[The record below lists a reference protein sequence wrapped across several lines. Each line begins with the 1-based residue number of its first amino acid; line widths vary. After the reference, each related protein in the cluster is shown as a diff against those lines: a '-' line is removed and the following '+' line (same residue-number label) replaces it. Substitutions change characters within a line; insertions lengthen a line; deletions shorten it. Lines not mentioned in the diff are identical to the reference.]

1 MTSDLWHFT
10 RGSELMRHRIALFGK
25 SLSGLFLLF
34 GLVVAAAV
42 LVRVNTTLTDDD
54 LTLVLLRLKA
64 EIWLW
69 LELDPNKAVVLPSA
83 QGYPLQLP
91 MAQVPLSPAVVIA
104 WGRMMD
110 AVATGIG
117 IGSTIAAPL
126 VVGLWWWFRNFGQ
139 STPAERHD
147 RGATLSSGRELAR
160 QLERANAGERAR
172 AYRADLGLLW
182 WWKTLLS
189 DRATRDEAGL
199 YRPYLLAGY
208 PYPWGQEVAHGMILG
223 TTGTGKTTALRDVL
237 YQARKR
243 GQRAV
248 VFDLTGAY
256 IEAFY
261 DPARDVILNPLD
273 ARCPYW
279 TIFHECRTRAEFTA
293 AAEAL
298 LPHDGGTSEPFWIL
312 AARLLFVEA
321 CLKLAALGRTSNVD
335 LARELMTTSL
345 SQVHKLLQ
353 NTMADPLTAPEA
365 ARMAESIRAVFN
377 VNAQALLSLPQ
388 TGDPFSIRRWV
399 EDERDAGSIL
409 FIAARYA
416 DMAMVRSLL
425 TLWMDTAIHT
435 LTSLPINRTLRL
447 WILFDELGALHRLPA
462 IEKGLQ
468 TGRNFGG
475 AFLLGIH
482 AIAKL
487 KETYGERMAT
497 TLASL
502 ARTKLILATADYETA
517 KWCSEFLGHRQFRK
531 MEEGY
536 SYGASSVRDAVTLT
550 PQTKVEPL
558 VMPDDIM
565 NLPNLYGY
573 IKFPGGF
580 PAAPVKLKYRT
591 YAAQAEAFVHRPPER
606 LEKAIQQ
613 EMSLPLPPPQ
623 EAAEGGGGMPAPAPG
638 GSEGDGAQ
646 GGSGRTGRARRHMTS
661 HAPKAETEADRR
673 ARAETDFRQTPLG
686 QAKAPA
692 AQADLAQEEART
704 PLPEPGD
711 PAPDLDD
718 WAAF

>member
-1 MTSDLWHFT
+1 
-10 RGSELMRHRIALFGK
+10 MRHRIALFGK
-25 SLSGLFLLF
+25 SLSGLLILF
-34 GLVVAAAV
+34 GLIVAAVV
-42 LVRVNTTLTDDD
+42 LMEANRTLTEHD

-64 EIWLW
+64 ELWLW
-69 LELDPNKAVVLPSA
+69 LELDPSKQVVLPDGA
-83 QGYPLQLP
+83 GRPVQLA
-91 MAQVPLSPAVVIA
+91 MIQVPAHAAVVIA
-104 WGRMMD
+104 WGRLVA
-110 AVATGIG
+110 AVSTGVV
-117 IGSTIAAPL
+117 IGSACGAPL
-126 VVGLWWWFRNFGQ
+126 VIGLWWWFRHFGR
-139 STPAERHD
+139 STPAEHHD
-147 RGATLSSGRELAR
+147 RGAALSSGRDLAHM
-160 QLERANAGERAR
+160 LESVNSGERAR
-172 AYRADLGLLW
+172 ASRNNFGMLW
-182 WWKTLLS
+182 WWKALFTS
-189 DRATRDEAGL
+189 QSTRDQAGL
-199 YRPYLLAGY
+199 YRPYRLAGY
-208 PYPWGQEVAHGMILG
+208 SYPWGQEVAHGMILG

-237 YQARKR
+237 YQARTR
-243 GQRAV
+243 GQRAI

-261 DPARDVILNPLD
+261 DPARDIVLNPLD

-279 TIFHECRTRAEFTA
+279 TIFHDCRTRAEFTA

-345 SQVHKLLQ
+345 SEVHKLLR

-377 VNAQALLSLPQ
+377 VNAQALLSLPLS
-388 TGDPFSIRRWV
+388 GDPFSIRRWV

-435 LTSLPINRTLRL
+435 LTSLSLNRTLRL
-447 WILFDELGALHRLPA
+447 WVIFDELGALHRLPA

-475 AFLLGIH
+475 AFLLGVH

-502 ARTKLILATADYETA
+502 ARTKLILATSDYETA
-517 KWCSEFLGHRQFRK
+517 RWCSEFLGHRQFRK

-580 PAAPVKLKYRT
+580 PAAPVKLRYRT
-591 YAAQAEAFVHRPPER
+591 YATRAEAFVRRPPER
-606 LEKAIQQ
+606 LETALQQ
-613 EMSLPLPPPQ
+613 EMSLPLPARPD
-623 EAAEGGGGMPAPAPG
+623 EGEGGGAMPAPPAAGSAKGGAPG
-638 GSEGDGAQ
+638 T
-646 GGSGRTGRARRHMTS
+646 SGTTSRGRGYSRVAKGETAPDQRRL
-661 HAPKAETEADRR
+661 AEAD
-673 ARAETDFRQTPLG
+673 FRETPLG
-686 QAKAPA
+686 QASAPA
-692 AQADLAQEEART
+692 AKGDLAQEEART
-704 PLPEPGD
+704 PLEDPPG

-718 WAAF
+718 WAPF